1 MRLKGLW
8 SFATAAMLMAANA
21 GNAQQSAGF
30 DVALARLPPF
40 PVTAFYDISA
50 DLSSM
55 PAGAIVRQ
63 EEIEGPAGAVAWR
76 LIYVSET
83 WDGRHVP
90 ASGLVIAPQ
99 RASSDPRK
107 VLAWAHG
114 TVGAARG
121 CAPSLAPRPAREFT
135 ERGGAEHLPVD
146 IGVPFLGDWLNKG
159 YVVVAPDYAG
169 LGTNVVHHY
178 LVGEEAARDV
188 FNLVRAARSINA
200 TQAGNDL
207 AVMGWSQGG
216 QAALFSG
223 ELGRVYAPETRLHAI
238 VGMAPGATIMFS
250 QIDGFFRSLVPYV
263 YLIGQSFI
271 DAYGLDEKVFSDAG
285 QRLLE
290 ASRKGCVVSLFSSI
304 QQSTAPGMIGNISDD
319 KKWIEALTRNDS
331 GRMKSEAPVLIVH
344 GRNDTIVLPGG
355 TDLYA
360 ERARGVGTEISIIW
374 IDGADHRSIFAKT
387 KDDILAWVDQHFGA
401 KKP

>member
-8 SFATAAMLMAANA
+8 PFATVAALMAATA
-21 GNAQQSAGF
+21 SDAQQLAGF
-30 DVALARLPPF
+30 DAALARLPPF
-40 PVTAFYDISA
+40 PVTAFYEVSG

-55 PAGAIVRQ
+55 PPGTIVRQ
-63 EEIEGPAGAVAWR
+63 EEIEAPAGAVAWR

-83 WDGRHVP
+83 WDGRRVP

-99 RASSDPRK
+99 RAGSEPRK

-135 ERGGAEHLPVD
+135 ERSAAENLPID
-146 IGVPFLGDWLNKG
+146 IGIPFLGDWLSKG
-159 YVVVAPDYAG
+159 YVIVAPDYAG
-169 LGTNVVHHY
+169 LGTSGVHHY

-188 FNLVRAARSINA
+188 FNLARAARSIKA

-223 ELGRVYAPETRLHAI
+223 EIQRAYAPETRLHAI
-238 VGMAPGATIMFS
+238 VGLAPGATIMFS
-250 QIDGFFRSLVPYV
+250 QIDGFFRSPVPYV
-263 YLIGQSFI
+263 YLIGQSYI
-271 DAYGLDEKVFSDAG
+271 DAYGLDGKAFSNTG

-290 ASRKGCVVSLFSSI
+290 DSRKGCVVSLFSSI
-304 QQSTAPGMIGNISDD
+304 GQSTAPGVTGNISDD
-319 KKWIEALTRNDS
+319 KKWIDALTRNNS
-331 GRMKSEAPVLIVH
+331 GRAKSEAPILIVH
-344 GRNDTIVLPGG
+344 GRNDKIVLPGG

-360 ERARGVGTEISIIW
+360 ERARAVGTEVEHQMDRWS
-374 IDGADHRSIFAKT
+374 GPS
-387 KDDILAWVDQHFGA
+387 QHFRKGQGRY
-401 KKP
+401 PGLGR

>member
-55 PAGAIVRQ
+55 PAGAGSVRQ

-83 WDGRHVP
+83 WDGRHFP

-107 VLAWAHG
+107 FWPGLMALWAPRA
-114 TVGAARG
+114 AARHH
-121 CAPSLAPRPAREFT
+121 SLPGRQESLPT
-135 ERGGAEHLPVD
+135 VGAEHLPVD

-169 LGTNVVHHY
+169 LGTNV
-178 LVGEEAARDV
+178 GFIITWSAR
-188 FNLVRAARSINA
+188 
-200 TQAGNDL
+200 
-207 AVMGWSQGG
+207 
-216 QAALFSG
+216 
-223 ELGRVYAPETRLHAI
+223 
-238 VGMAPGATIMFS
+238 
-250 QIDGFFRSLVPYV
+250 
-263 YLIGQSFI
+263 
-271 DAYGLDEKVFSDAG
+271 K
-285 QRLLE
+285 QR
-290 ASRKGCVVSLFSSI
+290 GTSS
-304 QQSTAPGMIGNISDD
+304 T
-319 KKWIEALTRNDS
+319 W
-331 GRMKSEAPVLIVH
+331 
-344 GRNDTIVLPGG
+344 
-355 TDLYA
+355 
-360 ERARGVGTEISIIW
+360 
-374 IDGADHRSIFAKT
+374 
-387 KDDILAWVDQHFGA
+387 
-401 KKP
+401 